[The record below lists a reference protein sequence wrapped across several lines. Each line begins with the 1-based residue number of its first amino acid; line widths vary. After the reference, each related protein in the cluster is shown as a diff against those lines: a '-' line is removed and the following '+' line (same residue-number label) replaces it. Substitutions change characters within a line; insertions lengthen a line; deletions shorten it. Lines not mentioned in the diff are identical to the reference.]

1 MNRNSVRLL
10 AGALALASIAS
21 FAAERIDI
29 VSEGAHNKVWSPPAQ
44 PLAPAYPA
52 IVTENDQVCVGIGYM
67 IEKDGSTSGFMV
79 LRSWSRAHGSGDD
92 ANAAIEPFARNALA
106 AVQQW
111 KFAPLEAGKERKVY
125 TATTFAF
132 DRDATGD
139 AAELKDKC
147 VVGNLSAFIDK
158 AKGDAFRTGN
168 LKKAEEDRQ
177 RQRNIDLYRPRRGS
191 VNIPSSGSSQ

>member
-1 MNRNSVRLL
+1 MNRHSVRLL

-21 FAAERIDI
+21 ASAERIDI
-29 VSEGAHNKVWSPPAQ
+29 VSEGATNKIWAPPAQ

-52 IVTENDQVCVGIGYM
+52 IVKDNDQVCVGVGYM
-67 IEKDGSTSGFMV
+67 IEKDGSTSGFMI

-92 ANAAIEPFARNALA
+92 ANPAIEPFARNALA

-111 KFAPLEAGKERKVY
+111 KFSPLQAGKERKVY

-132 DRDATGD
+132 DREATGD
-139 AAELKDKC
+139 AAELKHKC

-168 LKKAEEDRQ
+168 LNKAEQESQ
-177 RQRNIDLYRPRRGS
+177 RQKNIDLYRPRSGS
-191 VNIPSSGSSQ
+191 VNIPSSGSVH

>member
-1 MNRNSVRLL
+1 MNRHSVRLL

-21 FAAERIDI
+21 VAAERIDI
-29 VSEGAHNKVWSPPAQ
+29 VSEGATNKIWAPPAQ

-52 IVTENDQVCVGIGYM
+52 IVKDNDQVCVGVGYM
-67 IEKDGSTSGFMV
+67 IEKDGSTSGFMI

-92 ANAAIEPFARNALA
+92 ANPAIEPFARNALA

-111 KFAPLEAGKERKVY
+111 KFSPLQAGKERKVY

-132 DRDATGD
+132 DREATGD
-139 AAELKDKC
+139 AAELKHKC

-168 LKKAEEDRQ
+168 LNKAEQESQ
-177 RQRNIDLYRPRRGS
+177 RQKNIDLYRPRSGS
-191 VNIPSSGSSQ
+191 VNIPSSGSVH

>member
-1 MNRNSVRLL
+1 MNRNTVRLL

-21 FAAERIDI
+21 FAADRIDI
-29 VSEGAHNKVWSPPAQ
+29 ISEGAHNKIWAPPAQ

-52 IVTENDQVCVGIGYM
+52 IVKDNDQVCVGVGYM
-67 IEKDGSTSGFMV
+67 IERDGSTSGFMI
-79 LRSWSRAHGSGDD
+79 LKSWSRAHGSGDE

-111 KFAPLEAGKERKVY
+111 KFSPLQAGKERKVY

-139 AAELKDKC
+139 AAELKHKC
-147 VVGNLSAFIDK
+147 VVSNLSAFIDR
-158 AKGDAFRTGN
+158 AKGEAFRTGN
-168 LKKAEEDRQ
+168 LNKAEQDRQ
-177 RQRNIDLYRPRRGS
+177 RQRNIDLYRPRAGS
-191 VNIPSSGSSQ
+191 TPLPSGSQ